1 MNATMGDYN
10 DEEIS
15 RHAFPAS
22 PTLTPVGE
30 STGIPSRQV
39 YYLIPLTRENR
50 NGS

>member
-22 PTLTPVGE
+22 PTMMPVGE
-30 STGIPSRQV
+30 STGVPSWRV
-39 YYLIPLTRENR
+39 YYLRPLTRENR